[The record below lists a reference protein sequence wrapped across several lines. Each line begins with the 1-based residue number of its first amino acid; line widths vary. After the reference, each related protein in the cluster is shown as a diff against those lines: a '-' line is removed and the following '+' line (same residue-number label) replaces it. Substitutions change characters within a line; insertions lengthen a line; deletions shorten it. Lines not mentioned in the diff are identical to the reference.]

1 MAIRGVFD
9 VVDGAFGLATTET
22 GGGAAAS
29 GGEWVRNKAWPELVE
44 PTAGEQKVVG
54 LYAVFPGDSAGLGNF
69 FSVTCA
75 GAYTVNY
82 GDGSAA
88 VNVATGV
95 QLDYEYD
102 FDDAD
107 LYDATVTLTDAGDLV
122 TRTAHGYSDGDRIQ
136 LYRIVSTT
144 GVSNG
149 QSYYVINSTATTFQ
163 ISLTEGGSAVTLT
176 TNGTAALLPYK
187 IATVTITP
195 QAGQN
200 LTTINFTSKPAA
212 IPTNSPNAWLE
223 VVVRAASCTTLTNYA
238 FNLCSPKL
246 LERYAILAH
255 ANTSFASKFQGLSRL
270 GKVQINSTAGVTSFS
285 SCFNGCNDLDALPWM
300 DTSSATTVANM
311 CSNCYSLK
319 TVPLYDLSGVTGSA
333 NAMLSVCSG
342 LESIPAFNLS
352 SATDVRNFAPNS
364 VALSE
369 FPAISFSSVTTGN
382 FSSAFPSTAGM
393 KRFRATGINFS
404 FSLTGN
410 QLTATALN
418 EVYTNLPTVVGQTI
432 TVTANPGVSGDDP
445 TIATAKGWAVTG

>member
-29 GGEWVRNKAWPELVE
+29 GGEWVRNKAWPELTE

-75 GAYTVNY
+75 GAYTVDY

-102 FDDAD
+102 FDDGD

-122 TRTAHGYSDGDRIQ
+122 TRTDHGYSDGDRVQ
-136 LYRIVSTT
+136 LYRIASTT
-144 GVSNG
+144 GVSEG
-149 QSYYVINSTATTFQ
+149 QSYYVISSTANTFQ
-163 ISLTEGGSAVTLT
+163 LSLTEGGSAVTLT

-200 LTTINFTSKPAA
+200 LTSINIISKPAA

-223 VVVRAASCTTLTNYA
+223 VVVRAASCTTLTNYTL
-238 FNLCSPKL
+238 NLCSPKL

-255 ANTSFASKFQGLSRL
+255 ANTSFASKFQGLSSLKR
-270 GKVQINSTAGVTSFS
+270 VEINSTAGVTSFS
-285 SCFNGCNDLDALPWM
+285 SCFNGCGLLHEAPWM

-311 CSNCYSLK
+311 FTGCYGLEL
-319 TVPLYDLSGVTGSA
+319 VPFYNLAGVGSV
-333 NAMLSVCSG
+333 NAMFSSCQALKV
-342 LESIPAFNLS
+342 LPAFALG
-352 SATDVRNFAPNS
+352 SATDARSFAPNS
-364 VALSE
+364 AALNE
-369 FPAISFSSVTTGN
+369 FPAISFNSVTTGN
-382 FSSAFPSTAGM
+382 FSSLVPSSGAL
-393 KRFRATGINFS
+393 KRFSATGMNFS
-404 FSLTGN
+404 FSLQNN